1 MEDKSVNRIIPKL
14 LLKSEDYK
22 KSFKKRI
29 KINNIFT
36 EFDHKANDQLRN
48 FINESKKRYKGI
60 KSGNHLDTL
69 VRNSSEKYETFAKKI
84 LTDNFYVNLNIDK
97 EKEIL
102 RTKTDKKVMKEVT
115 DLMKE
120 VKQYSSSLPKSQ
132 IKSLN
137 KQIVKNNTIS
147 KVNSSIKDSKV
158 SNESK
163 TTENNQSF
171 DEKKKIVVDL
181 VDSDHKRFISD
192 MNDYSTY
199 LNQLKDNLDMKD
211 SVHKPYEAFHL
222 KDSLKMLTFR
232 KASTRREVQKKEES
246 KTIDMKKLLKFSKL
260 GKNIVTL
267 HEHDKE
273 EIITDYYPHQIVSN
287 RNYKDIISLVKNE
300 ANNGVFLQDILE
312 KKKQS
317 MDEKLKHFELPDIDE
332 YDTIVKQK
340 LNREKINRKRRLRRK
355 TINMTDALI
364 EPEELLR
371 MNIIAK
377 RNKIVNSSLF
387 VTSNNYDY

>member
-29 KINNIFT
+29 KINNMFT
-36 EFDHKANDQLRN
+36 EFDHKANDQLRT

-97 EKEIL
+97 EKEVL
-102 RTKTDKKVMKEVT
+102 RTKTDKKVMKEIT

-120 VKQYSSSLPKSQ
+120 VKLYSSSLPKSQ
-132 IKSLN
+132 IKSKN
-137 KQIVKNNTIS
+137 KQINKTIS

-158 SNESK
+158 SIESK
-163 TTENNQSF
+163 STENNQPF
-171 DEKKKIVVDL
+171 DEKKKIIVNL
-181 VDSDHKRFISD
+181 VDSDHKSFISD
-192 MNDYSTY
+192 MSDYSNY
-199 LNQLKDNLDMKD
+199 LNQLKDNLETKEN
-211 SVHKPYEAFHL
+211 VHKPYDAFHL

-246 KTIDMKKLLKFSKL
+246 KTIDMKKLLKFSKF

-287 RNYKDIISLVKNE
+287 RNYKDVINLVKNE

-312 KKKQS
+312 RKKQS
-317 MDEKLKHFELPDIDE
+317 MDERLKHFELPDIDE

-340 LNREKINRKRRLRRK
+340 LNQEKINRKRRLRRK
-355 TINMTDALI
+355 TINMADALI

-387 VTSNNYDY
+387 VTSNNYDDY